1 MATEVE
7 RLSDEPMAFFPH
19 DADAAN
25 DMKCRK
31 LIRRCGFEG
40 YGRWWRFCE
49 LLASTSGHAI
59 PVDTT
64 EDLEIL
70 AEVLRFDSGGFGDE
84 LVAAE
89 ECRFFIETLLEIGL
103 LKRNKD
109 MFVENSRMKNN
120 ALYYGQQRAN
130 GRKGGR
136 PKKATTSKTTGQ
148 TA

>member
-1 MATEVE
+1 MATEAE

-40 YGRWWRFCE
+40 YGRWWRLCE

-70 AEVLRFDSGGFGDE
+70 AEVLRFDSGCFGDE
-84 LVAAE
+84 FIAAE
-89 ECRFFIETLLEIGL
+89 ECKSFIETLLEIGL

-109 MFVENSRMKNN
+109 MFVENSRMRKN

-136 PKKATTSKTTGQ
+136 PKKPTTSKTTGQ

>member
-40 YGRWWRFCE
+40 YGRWWRLCE